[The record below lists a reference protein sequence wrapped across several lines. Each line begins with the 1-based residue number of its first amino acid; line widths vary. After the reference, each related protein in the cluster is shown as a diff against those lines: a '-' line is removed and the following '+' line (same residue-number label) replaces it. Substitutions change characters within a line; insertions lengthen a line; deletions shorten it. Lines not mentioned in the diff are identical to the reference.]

1 MITYCLPIYGICCR
15 NNRTLASDLN
25 KPNTND
31 VKEKGALH
39 FSQHRGPA
47 VTSVTVAQGNTVL
60 QRILTSSLNIVFSEG
75 KNESKLPVYVFFET
89 SISELIRNE
98 EMW

>member
-31 VKEKGALH
+31 VKEKGTLYL
-39 FSQHRGPA
+39 SQHRGPA
-47 VTSVTVAQGNTVL
+47 ATSVTTAQGNTML
-60 QRILTSSLNIVFSEG
+60 QRILTCSLNIVFSEE
-75 KNESKLPVYVFFET
+75 KNESNLPVYV
-89 SISELIRNE
+89 
-98 EMW
+98 